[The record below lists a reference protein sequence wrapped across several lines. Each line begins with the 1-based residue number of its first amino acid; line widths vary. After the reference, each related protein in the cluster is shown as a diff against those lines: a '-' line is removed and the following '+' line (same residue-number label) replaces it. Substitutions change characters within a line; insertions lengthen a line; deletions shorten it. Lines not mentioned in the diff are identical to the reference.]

1 MRVVKREET
10 PELDVAYVQR
20 LAEEFIRSK
29 ETQASI
35 EKRTNSIKAE
45 LTAFVESAGVP
56 DDKGHLW
63 LTVGDMKLKRERRV
77 SRSLDT
83 QAAQNWAVENGHW
96 DSVKQTIEILDED
109 KLLGLAWSNK
119 ELEDEIQSFYIEKES
134 WAFKV

>member
-1 MRVVKREET
+1 MRVVKREEVN
-10 PELDVAYVQR
+10 LDLAYVQR
-20 LAEEFIRSK
+20 LAEEFLRSK

-45 LTAFVESAGVP
+45 LTTYVETAGVP

-63 LTVGDMKLKRERRV
+63 LTIGDMRLKRERRI

-83 QAAQNWAVENGHW
+83 QAAQDWAVANGHW
-96 DSVKQTIEILDED
+96 DSVKEVVEVLDED

-119 ELEDEIQSFYIEKES
+119 ELENQIQSFYIEKES
-134 WAFKV
+134 WAFKI